1 MKKETR
7 GRPATGQNPAIYL
20 TLPADLLK
28 RVDAWRAGQFD
39 AELNRQ
45 AAIRDLLERALARR
59 PERKKRP

>member
-20 TLPADLLK
+20 TLPAALLK
-28 RVDAWRAGQFD
+28 RLDRWRDSQFD

-45 AAIRDLLERALARR
+45 AAIRELLEWALARK
-59 PERKKRP
+59 EKKP

>member
-28 RVDAWRAGQFD
+28 RVDRWRKHQFD
-39 AELNRQ
+39 EDLNRQ
-45 AAIRDLLERALARR
+45 AAIRELLEWALD
-59 PERKKRP
+59 RKKS